1 MSAPSNEVLKT
12 YKCLVMYDD
21 ECVADALTALRDG
34 QGMDWWYL
42 VVDLDAGGYA
52 VAPFTALQDPLQNLG
67 ATFLQTPL
75 GALVGTLLL
84 AADKV
89 EQGTISLAD
98 ARANAR
104 AAASK
109 AVIVIQDGEVAGVI
123 PSDTTRQGLFESRL
137 LNLAGE
143 LAPLPQQG
151 VLSRRRLQAKN
162 AKSTAS
168 PSAK

>member
-1 MSAPSNEVLKT
+1 MSAPSDEVLKS

-21 ECVADALTALRDG
+21 EHVADALTALRDG

-42 VVDLDAGGYA
+42 VVDLDADGYA
-52 VAPFTALQDPLQNLG
+52 VAPFSALQDPLQNLG
-67 ATFLQTPL
+67 VAFLQTPL
-75 GALVGTLLL
+75 GALVGTVLLS
-84 AADKV
+84 ADQV
-89 EQGTISLAD
+89 EQGAISLAD
-98 ARANAR
+98 ARTKAR
-104 AAASK
+104 AAAAK
-109 AVIVIQDGEVAGVI
+109 AVVVIQDGDVSGVI

-162 AKSTAS
+162 AKSPAS
-168 PSAK
+168 SAK